1 MTDTARLE
9 IQILS
14 SQVQQANNRLNALE
28 RQGGRAQRATDGL
41 TSSFMRL
48 AGPVASVATAMTAL
62 NKLVN
67 VAREFDKL
75 NAGLITATGSSEDAA
90 KAFEALVE
98 FASTTPYD
106 LNQAVEGFTKLV
118 NLGLTPSEEALRSYG
133 NTASAMGKDLNQMI
147 EAVADAA
154 TGEFERLKEFG
165 IKASSEGDRVSLT
178 FQGVTTNI
186 GKNAAEIEQYLMAI
200 GNNEF
205 AGAMQ
210 RRAESLDGALSN
222 LGDTWDSLFRA
233 IAAAGAGELIADQ
246 VRLATAGLE
255 ELIAMVQ
262 SGQLEAELDA
272 IAMKFSSWSED
283 IDFTLQYI
291 SGAFDSETD
300 YWSSLVTDT
309 VGFLV
314 DAFKNFPEN
323 VRAFIQLM
331 TVEVAAG
338 FDKAEALAVSFKDAV
353 KAVFTDDTQDQV
365 NARYQ
370 AALERIDGVRMD
382 MIGTILAERDADV
395 QAYADRQAAAKA
407 LREEYDKEREARK
420 ANTEDRLAQYALD
433 KGKPGS
439 KASDG
444 VDKASAAAEK
454 KRQAD
459 YEKLVEDLLTEEE
472 ALKASYERRKAIIE
486 GSTTSESAARADLMS
501 RLDEQYQKE
510 YDQLMGIEDMYT
522 RRQRLAKS
530 VAAIEEAGWT
540 DAQKAAAEYQAQME
554 TLWEAQMV
562 GVISAEQHEQAVA
575 KVTEAY
581 EKQQAKATSAY
592 IDLEELGKQAARN
605 IQDAFA
611 DFLFDPFDKGLDG
624 MLQGF
629 VTVVQRMAA
638 EAAAA
643 QLTSALFGSMGGG
656 SGSGWLGAIASGVGA
671 MFGGGGAAAS
681 SAMGASTAGYTNYD
695 LSGFVP
701 GRAAGGPTVGRK
713 LYEVNERGP
722 EMYSE
727 NGRNY
732 LLSNSGGNVTP
743 LKEGGGASADGQINL
758 TMIFQVDNTGADVG
772 ASVEGDAGSDMT
784 QFMETMKNVSMQT
797 MQSEM
802 RPGGLLWKI
811 REGRAR

>member
-186 GKNAAEIEQYLMAI
+186 GKNAAEIEQYLMDI

-262 SGQLEAELDA
+262 SGQLQAELDA

-291 SGAFDSETD
+291 SGAFDSETG
-300 YWSSLVTDT
+300 YWSGLVTDT

-365 NARYQ
+365 NARYR
-370 AALERIDGVRMD
+370 AALERIDSVRMD
-382 MIGTILAERDADV
+382 MIGTILAERDADI
-395 QAYADRQAAAKA
+395 QAYADRQAAAQA

-420 ANTEDRLAQYALD
+420 KNTEDRLAGYALD
-433 KGKPGS
+433 KGAPS

-444 VDKASAAAEK
+444 VDKASAAADK

-486 GSTTSESAARADLMS
+486 GSTTSESAARADLMA

-540 DAQKAAAEYQAQME
+540 DAQKAAAEYQAKME

-592 IDLEELGKQAARN
+592 IDIEELGKQAARN
-605 IQDAFA
+605 VQDAFA

-629 VTVVQRMAA
+629 ITVVQRMAA

-643 QLTSALFGSMGGG
+643 QLTSALFGSIGGG
-656 SGSGWLGAIASGVGA
+656 SGSGWLGAIASGAGA

-722 EMYSE
+722 ELYSE
-727 NGRNY
+727 NGRDY
-732 LLSNSGGNVTP
+732 LLSNSAGNVTP
-743 LKEGGGASADGQINL
+743 LKAGSEDLGSGEIAL
-758 TMIFQVDNTGADVG
+758 TMVFQIDNSGAEVG
-772 ASVEGDAGSDMT
+772 ASVEGDAGSDMA
-784 QFMETMKNVSMQT
+784 QFMDTMKQVSMQT

-802 RPGGLLWKI
+802 RPGGLLWKL
-811 REGRAR
+811 REGRAQ